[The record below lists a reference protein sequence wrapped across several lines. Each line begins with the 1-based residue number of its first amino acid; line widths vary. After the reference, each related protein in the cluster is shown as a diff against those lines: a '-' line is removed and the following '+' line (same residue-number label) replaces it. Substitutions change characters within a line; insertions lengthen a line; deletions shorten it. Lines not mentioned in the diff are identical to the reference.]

1 MDLQIERKLFN
12 VIDTQGEN
20 NLYYAD
26 VFSDKEIE
34 TVENEIEKVY
44 DENPDDAD
52 EILYEKGIFRVCAQ
66 NEIIIQ

>member
-1 MDLQIERKLFN
+1 MTPQEIEDKLFN

-20 NLYYAD
+20 NLYFAD
-26 VFSDKEIE
+26 VESKEMKE
-34 TVENEIEKVY
+34 SVERDIEKVY

-66 NEIIIQ
+66 NEVIV

>member
-26 VFSDKEIE
+26 VFSDNEIE

-44 DENPDDAD
+44 NENPDLAD

-66 NEIIIQ
+66 NDIIIQ